1 MVRLNITIPPM
12 DGPCLEYPWGDS
24 WSATLSGIVELVIVF
39 LLGVVAGYAWR
50 DRISR
55 TRRANYQERR
65 RAQKRA
71 VHYGADDSLAGCDK
85 WEESPP
91 VTTPA
96 GPVALSGEN
105 NTHPD
110 TNDAPRGLEPKN

>member
-1 MVRLNITIPPM
+1 MDRVNITIPPKG
-12 DGPCLEYPWGDS
+12 GPCLEYPRGDS
-24 WSATLSGIVELVIVF
+24 WSTALIGIVELVVVF

-50 DRISR
+50 DRVSR
-55 TRRANYQERR
+55 TRRAKYQERR

-71 VHYGADDSLAGCDK
+71 VRYGADDGLAGCDK

-91 VTTPA
+91 VATSA

-105 NTHPD
+105 STQPD
-110 TNDAPRGLEPKN
+110 TNDPPRGLESKN

>member
-1 MVRLNITIPPM
+1 MI
-12 DGPCLEYPWGDS
+12 
-24 WSATLSGIVELVIVF
+24 GIVELVVIF

-55 TRRANYQERR
+55 TRRAKYQERR
-65 RAQKRA
+65 QALKRA

-91 VTTPA
+91 VTTSA
-96 GPVALSGEN
+96 GPVALSGESS
-105 NTHPD
+105 TQSD
-110 TNDAPRGLEPKN
+110 TNDSPRGLEPKN